1 MITVKLNPWTHSQI
15 RDNIALGNP
24 SKANDEGL
32 IREAARLGGAEAVI
46 RKLPEG
52 LDTYLK
58 QALSQMYDGPKEGN
72 LTPSGKPFDVCAV
85 QHAAG
90 IKRSFGFE
98 LSGGEMQRLAV

>member
-1 MITVKLNPWTHSQI
+1 M
-15 RDNIALGNP
+15 
-24 SKANDEGL
+24 
-32 IREAARLGGAEAVI
+32 I

-58 QALSQMYDGPKEGN
+58 KPLIQMYDGPKEGN

-90 IKRSFGFE
+90 IKRSSDLE
-98 LSGGEMQRLAV
+98 LSGGQMQRLAVWVSRILACIA

>member
-58 QALSQMYDGPKEGN
+58 QALSQMYNGPKEGN
-72 LTPSGKPFDVCAV
+72 LTWSGKPFDVCAV